1 MEIFEVKIINP
12 KATKLLKG
20 LEDLKLISIKDAGSD
35 DSATPKRKKL
45 KQINSAITPQ
55 DIYPFK
61 PQYLAF
67 NGVSYIFREKLET
80 NVSYDDGHYVIS
92 NELLE
97 IAVWGVT
104 RDEAEEAFAFAFHS
118 LYENFAKESD
128 KNLTPR
134 SRRLKRALR
143 SFLSNNVNFKTS
155 AEFGEEGKF
164 N

>member
-20 LEDLKLISIKDAGSD
+20 LEDLKLISIKDAGIARAASLKKKQ
-35 DSATPKRKKL
+35 SKR
-45 KQINSAITPQ
+45 IHP
-55 DIYPFK
+55 DVYPFK

-80 NVSYDDGHYVIS
+80 TLSYDDGHYVIS
-92 NELLE
+92 NELLD
-97 IAVWGVT
+97 ITVWGVT

-128 KNLTPR
+128 KNLAPQ
-134 SRRLKRALR
+134 SRRLKQTLKN
-143 SFLSNNVNFKTS
+143 LIVKP
-155 AEFGEEGKF
+155 
-164 N
+164 